1 MTFKLDFE
9 CKKKKRPPFSK
20 VIVVFIIVLVTAFL
34 VFCCYEM
41 HIQMDLSP
49 IAYIG
54 TGVIGLLAAVVGFYM
69 WRAKQSDMYQ
79 LEMKKI
85 EEKAQLRKKYGE
97 YYQDESVPDIEE
109 EVYEE

>member
-1 MTFKLDFE
+1 MTFKLYLKK
-9 CKKKKRPPFSK
+9 KKKKRPPFSK

-41 HIQMDLSP
+41 HIQKDLSP

-54 TGVIGLLAAVVGFYM
+54 TGVIGLLAAVVGCYM

-97 YYQDESVPDIEE
+97 YYQDESVPYVEE